1 MEKPSIKIFTYPKHL
16 LAIILTFASLFLHSQ
31 QISIIGPAT
40 PTGDWSTDNNMV
52 QNDADPNLWE
62 LEIALTDSVFKFRQ
76 DANWTVNWGGTT
88 FPSGTGVPDG
98 PNIEATA
105 GYYYV
110 TFNTSSLAYNF
121 AEISDGSVGIGTYLP
136 SEKLDVNGN
145 IKFSGELKPGGVSGN
160 NGQVLQSN
168 GDGTMGWTDASTSS
182 GGSVGY
188 GTWGGCDMANFS
200 EYLPVTQ
207 DDPNLGA
214 FGTSVSINGNYAIV
228 GAQQDG
234 GPAGTN
240 QGSASIYS
248 RNLTTGAWELDYKI
262 LDPDGSASD
271 YFGIS
276 VSISGD
282 YAIVGAYSDDGPAGA
297 DQGSASIFKRN
308 GTSGEWEL
316 QGSKL
321 YNPDAAAN
329 EYFGYSVAIS
339 GDYAIVGAPYD
350 NGTAGSAQGSA
361 SIFKRNT
368 STGEWELQGSKILN
382 SSPAAGDN
390 FGWSV
395 SVSGDY
401 AMVGAPYDDGPA
413 GSDQGSAS
421 IYKRNGSTGIWEL
434 QGTVLRNLSPASSE
448 HFGHSVSISGDHAIV
463 GTPND
468 SDNEISSGSAL
479 VFKRDP
485 GTGMW
490 TNLFYKLFIKD
501 AVSNEEFGSSVFIQ
515 DNFAMVGAQGSDAV
529 TLFVNTGYA
538 WQQIQKITDPAG
550 EPGDGFGLSCC
561 LDGST
566 KRFIIGAPNAYF
578 GYGKVVFGK
587 FE

>member
-1 MEKPSIKIFTYPKHL
+1 MRTNGFIA
-16 LAIILTFASLFLHSQ
+16 LAAIVMIILSASSTQ
-31 QISIIGPAT
+31 GQTISIIGPAT
-40 PTGDWSTDNNMV
+40 PSGDWSTDMNMV
-52 QNDADPNLWE
+52 QNDVDPNLWE

-76 DANWTVNWGGTT
+76 DASWTVNWGGLT

-110 TFNTSSLAYNF
+110 TFNTASLAYNF
-121 AEISDGSVGIGTYLP
+121 AEISDGHVGIGTHLP

-168 GDGTMGWTDASTSS
+168 GDGTMGWTDASASS

-200 EYLPVTQ
+200 EYLPITQ

-214 FGTSVSINGNYAIV
+214 FGTSVSIDGNYAIV
-228 GAQQDG
+228 GAQADG

-248 RNLTTGAWELDYKI
+248 RNLTNGAWELDYKI

-282 YAIVGAYSDDGPAGA
+282 YAIGGAYSDDGPAGS

-308 GTSGEWEL
+308 GTSSEWEL

-321 YNPDAAAN
+321 YNPGATEF
-329 EYFGYSVAIS
+329 EYFGYSVSIS

-350 NGTAGSAQGSA
+350 NGAAGFAQGSA
-361 SIFKRNT
+361 SIFKRNP
-368 STGEWELQGSKILN
+368 STGEWELQGSKLLN
-382 SSPAAGDN
+382 SSPATGDN

-395 SVSGDY
+395 SISGDY

-421 IYKRNGSTGIWEL
+421 IYKRNELTDIWEL
-434 QGTVLRNLSPASSE
+434 QGSVLRNLSPASGE

-463 GTPND
+463 GAPND
-468 SDNEISSGSAL
+468 SDNGISSGSAL

-485 GTGMW
+485 DTDTW
-490 TNLFYKLFIKD
+490 TNLFYKLFITE
-501 AVSNEEFGSSVFIQ
+501 AVSNEEFGSSVFIEG
-515 DNFAMVGAQGSDAV
+515 NNAMVGAPSVDAV

-550 EPGDGFGLSCC
+550 VSGDSFGFSCC

-566 KRFIIGAPNAYF
+566 KRFIIGAANAF
-578 GYGKVVFGK
+578 AGYGKVVFGK